1 MRLNVENMKSWVCNL
16 LKAILCGFNALVERV
31 AGFIYKNAREIGPV
45 VKVLYVVVMVAYIKC
60 DAIDAFVITI
70 CLMCV
75 AYAVKIAYQKLH
87 NMNED
92 FIPKPRERFTKVNK
106 RGMIEVD
113 RSRWQE
119 LIQYVYELEEYIQEK
134 P

>member
-1 MRLNVENMKSWVCNL
+1 MKLNVENMKLWVCNL
-16 LKAILCGFNALVERV
+16 VKAILCGFNALIERV
-31 AGFIYKNAREIGPV
+31 AGFIYKNAREIGTV
-45 VKVLYVVVMVAYIKC
+45 VKVLYVVVMVAYVKC
-60 DAIDAFVITI
+60 DAIDTFVITI
-70 CLMCV
+70 CLMC
-75 AYAVKIAYQKLH
+75 
-87 NMNED
+87 ED

-119 LIQYVYELEEYIQEK
+119 LIQYVFELEEYMQEK